1 MNLKYSFPMLAL
13 FVASLASANGEIFEQ
28 LDSNQD
34 TFVSQEEA
42 AQLPILAEVWDEL
55 DADQDGLLSQT
66 EFMNLEISG
75 MPEDTE
81 NTEVA
86 E

>member
-1 MNLKYSFPMLAL
+1 MKLKYSFPMLAL
-13 FVASLASANGEIFEQ
+13 FVASLASANSEVFEQ

-34 TFVSQEEA
+34 AFVSQEEA
-42 AQLPILAEVWDEL
+42 AQLPILTEVWTEL
-55 DADQDGLLSQT
+55 DTDQDGLLSQT

-75 MPEDTE
+75 MPEDSE
-81 NTEVA
+81 NSEVA